1 MATAVAEERAQPEL
15 GDEGHD
21 WPAAEDLGR
30 SADGFSLA
38 RDLAAASDPIER
50 AVAAHAL
57 GAMTDGN
64 SAQAAEAVAV
74 LSGMLRDAGD
84 LHLEWSI
91 ADALRLC
98 SDEAA
103 VEPLAALAGSSSA
116 SVRRTVAMGLELA
129 MSEDLR
135 PAGLA
140 ALIRLSADPD
150 GSVRDWAT
158 FALAELDS
166 SLPQVREALWARVE
180 DPHYN
185 TRSEALAGL
194 AASGDREVVDR
205 VRAELESDYVG
216 RLIVQAAVDLGD
228 RRLLGALQAL
238 RGWWDVDLPLLER
251 AIQASS

>member
-1 MATAVAEERAQPEL
+1 
-15 GDEGHD
+15 
-21 WPAAEDLGR
+21 
-30 SADGFSLA
+30 
-38 RDLAAASDPIER
+38 RDLAAAADPIER

-64 SAQAAEAVAV
+64 SAHAAEAVAV

-84 LHLEWSI
+84 LHLQWSI
-91 ADALRLC
+91 ADALRLS
-98 SDEAA
+98 SDGAA
-103 VEPLAALAGSSSA
+103 VEPLAALAESTSP

-129 MSEDLR
+129 MSEELR

-150 GSVRDWAT
+150 GTVRDWAT
-158 FALAELDS
+158 FALAELDG

-194 AASGDREVVDR
+194 AAAGDREVVER
-205 VRAELESDYVG
+205 VLAELESDYVG
-216 RLIVQAAVDLGD
+216 RLMVQAAVDLAD
-228 RRLLGALQAL
+228 RRLLEALQSL
-238 RGWWDVDLPLLER
+238 REWWDVDPPLLER
-251 AIQASS
+251 AIEASS